1 MRAPAV
7 LAAIAL
13 AGSVLLGGPGQA
25 FADENDDASN
35 SGFEFGNS
43 APADSEFGQGTSDA
57 GQGGFDQ
64 GASGFDQGASGFG
77 QEESGFGGGLGL

>member
-1 MRAPAV
+1 M
-7 LAAIAL
+7 LAAVAL

-35 SGFEFGNS
+35 SGMEFGNS
-43 APADSEFGQGTSDA
+43 APADSDFGQGTSEA
-57 GQGGFDQ
+57 GQGASGFDQ

-77 QEESGFGGGLGL
+77 QGGSGFGEGLDL